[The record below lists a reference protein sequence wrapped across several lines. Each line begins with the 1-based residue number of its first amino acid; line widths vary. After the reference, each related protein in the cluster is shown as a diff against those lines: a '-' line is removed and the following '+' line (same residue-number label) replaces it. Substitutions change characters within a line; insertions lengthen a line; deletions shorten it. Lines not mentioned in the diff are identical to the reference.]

1 MTDRASSRLTGYGAS
16 MPNDG
21 YPRESGN
28 SGESGERPP
37 YDWLYDESGRPR
49 PMARRS
55 RSRPAPPPSG
65 PGDPTQPVR
74 MPRAQP
80 PRAHPQD
87 HGGPGGY
94 PSGQPAQGY
103 PPAGGHGRGGHPGEA
118 YPPGGYSQDGYAQ
131 RGYGQDGYA
140 QGGYPP
146 GTYAREGQPPGG
158 YRPGDPGYSD
168 FDGPPGRSPLRPPS
182 EPGGRGTRL
191 PRRRRKIRWLRI
203 VLLLLLAYLV
213 ILVGVPVLAWT
224 RVDKVAF
231 APSGERPTGGA
242 GTNYLVVGSDSRE
255 GLSRDERN
263 RLGTGTAGGRRTDT
277 IMLLHV
283 PSLGGPPT
291 LVSLPRD
298 SYVPIPGNGQNKIN
312 AAYAFGGPRLLA
324 ATVENVTGL
333 RVDGYIEIGFGG
345 FVGVVESLGGVE
357 MCLPKA
363 VKDEK
368 AHIDLP
374 AGCQELDGPDA
385 LGYVRARYFDPLG
398 DLGRVE
404 RQRQFMSA
412 VMKETLT
419 PGTVLNPV
427 TYTRVG
433 LAYGDALTVGDT
445 TGIFDTARFALAMR
459 AVSSGN
465 GVTLTVP
472 IADPGFSTPV
482 GSAVK
487 WDREKALAL
496 FNALRDG
503 EPIPPSLLPKPTKS
517 PSGN

>member
-1 MTDRASSRLTGYGAS
+1 MTDRATSTFSGYGAS

-21 YPRESGN
+21 YPREPGN
-28 SGESGERPP
+28 SDEAGQRPP

-49 PMARRS
+49 PTARRS
-55 RSRPAPPPSG
+55 RSRSGPPPGG
-65 PGDPTQPVR
+65 PNDPTQALR
-74 MPRAQP
+74 SPRAQP
-80 PRAHPQD
+80 PRAY
-87 HGGPGGY
+87 PGD
-94 PSGQPAQGY
+94 Q
-103 PPAGGHGRGGHPGEA
+103 PPAA
-118 YPPGGYSQDGYAQ
+118 YPPGGGQARQGYSGDPYGQGGHGQ
-131 RGYGQDGYA
+131 GGHGQGGHGQGGHGQSGYGQ
-140 QGGYPP
+140 GGYGQ
-146 GTYAREGQPPGG
+146 GTYARERGYGQPDQG
-158 YRPGDPGYSD
+158 YGDYE
-168 FDGPPGRSPLRPPS
+168 GPPGRSPLRPPD
-182 EPGGRGTRL
+182 GRGAPRA

-203 VLLLLLAYLV
+203 VLLVLLAYLV
-213 ILVGVPVLAWT
+213 ILVGVPVLSWS
-224 RVDKVAF
+224 RVEKVPF

-255 GLSRDERN
+255 GLSSEERD
-263 RLGTGTAGGRRTDT
+263 RLNTGGAGGRRTDT

-291 LVSLPRD
+291 LISLPRD

-312 AAYAFGGPRLLA
+312 AAFAFGGPKLLA

-345 FVGVVESLGGVE
+345 FVGVVESLNGVE

-368 AHIDLP
+368 AKIDLP

-419 PGTVLNPV
+419 PGTVLNPI

-459 AVSSGN
+459 AVSSGD
-465 GVTLTVP
+465 GVTMTVP

-517 PSGN
+517 PRGS